1 MSLYPFSITL
11 SLNVCHET
19 KVVRTGY
26 LTPPPTHTH
35 TLLCFLTSE
44 KAGRQCL
51 ELPGHNKYKNEEN
64 LKGTEQIQPRIPWI
78 RGARF
83 QKEPWIYLH
92 FNVFPH
98 FKILVER
105 GIWEGSLAKVNIQ
118 HTVILEFYYTRVHG
132 RPCCCCHC
140 DHCLSRDW
148 WISGCVWK
156 GDEWEWKRK
165 KSTSFSCVYFKESYT
180 CGNTAVRRR
189 KNLL

>member
-1 MSLYPFSITL
+1 MSLYPFSITP
-11 SLNVCHET
+11 SLNVCHKT

-26 LTPPPTHTH
+26 LTPPPPPF
-35 TLLCFLTSE
+35 FLTSE

-64 LKGTEQIQPRIPWI
+64 WKGTEQIEPRIPRT
-78 RGARF
+78 RGVRF

-132 RPCCCCHC
+132 RPCCCCC
-140 DHCLSRDW
+140 DHCLSIDW

-156 GDEWEWKRK
+156 GDEWERKRK
-165 KSTSFSCVYFKESYT
+165 KVHVFLLCIFQGITY
-180 CGNTAVRRR
+180 VR
-189 KNLL
+189 